1 MVARGEGEADM
12 LAAAGG
18 VELVG
23 RTPDLPIHI
32 PVHQSISTSSDGCS
46 AV

>member
-23 RTPDLPIHI
+23 KTPHLPTHMH
-32 PVHQSISTSSDGCS
+32 VHQSISALSDGCS
-46 AV
+46 GV